1 MFIFHICYNDFG
13 DIMYCCFT
21 GHRPEHLLW
30 MKDEKS
36 DRTQKL
42 KEKLSLVIDSAIKD
56 GYTDFYCGMARGIDT
71 FAAEIVIEKAK
82 TDKNIHLH
90 AALPCP
96 EQNMEWSETEKQ
108 RFEKILSCAS
118 TKTVISPMYTDT
130 CMLARN
136 RFMVDNSQR
145 VIAVWNGFFRGGTA
159 YTVRYAKKEKK
170 EIHLIRPKDLSVTI
184 L

>member
-1 MFIFHICYNDFG
+1 
-13 DIMYCCFT
+13 MYCCFT
-21 GHRPEHLLW
+21 GHRPEHLPW
-30 MKDEKS
+30 MKDEES
-36 DRTQKL
+36 DRTKKL
-42 KEKLSLVIDSAIKD
+42 KNVLSTVIDTAIEE

-82 TDKNIHLH
+82 SNKNIRLH

-96 EQNMEWSETEKQ
+96 EQNMNWTESEKE
-108 RFEKILSCAS
+108 RFEKILSYTS

-130 CMLARN
+130 CMLTRN

-170 EIHLIRPKDLSVTI
+170 EIHLIRPKDLSISI

>member
-1 MFIFHICYNDFG
+1 
-13 DIMYCCFT
+13 MYCCFT
-21 GHRPEHLLW
+21 GHRPEHIPWLR
-30 MKDEKS
+30 DENS
-36 DRTQKL
+36 HPTRKL
-42 KEKLSLVIDSAIKD
+42 KMVLTETIDIAINE

-71 FAAEIVIEKAK
+71 LAAEIVIEKAK
-82 TDKNIHLH
+82 LNNNIRLH

-96 EQNMEWSETEKQ
+96 EQNMSWTKNEKE
-108 RFEKILSCAS
+108 RFQKILTHVSS
-118 TKTVISPMYTDT
+118 KTVISPMYTDT

-159 YTVRYAKKEKK
+159 YTVRYAKKENK
-170 EIHLIRPKDLSVTI
+170 EIFLIRPKDLSVSI

>member
-1 MFIFHICYNDFG
+1 
-13 DIMYCCFT
+13 MYCCFT

-30 MKDEKS
+30 IRDEES
-36 DRTQKL
+36 DRTKKL
-42 KEKLSLVIDSAIKD
+42 KEILSLVIDSAIKD

-71 FAAEIVIEKAK
+71 LAAEILIKKAK
-82 TDKNIHLH
+82 ANKNIRLH

-96 EQNMEWSETEKQ
+96 EQYVGWSESEKD
-108 RFEKILSCAS
+108 RFEKILSQAY

-170 EIHLIRPKDLSVTI
+170 EIYLIRPRDLSVSI